1 MKQTVLGNIKSQ
13 PEVLKYTL
21 DNQNVFVDP
30 FVEVFKK
37 HDIKKVFFFGSG
49 TSYNVSQ
56 IAAYYFKHIVGIDA
70 SAQYP
75 TVYQNYEKPDWTGM
89 LKMIRSCMWESVSQE
104 PVYLPARLWS
114 MQRRTVI

>member
-37 HDIKKVFFFGSG
+37 HDIKKVFFFDQ
-49 TSYNVSQ
+49 VL
-56 IAAYYFKHIVGIDA
+56 
-70 SAQYP
+70 P
-75 TVYQNYEKPDWTGM
+75 TMY
-89 LKMIRSCMWESVSQE
+89 LRSLLTISNIS
-104 PVYLPARLWS
+104 
-114 MQRRTVI
+114 